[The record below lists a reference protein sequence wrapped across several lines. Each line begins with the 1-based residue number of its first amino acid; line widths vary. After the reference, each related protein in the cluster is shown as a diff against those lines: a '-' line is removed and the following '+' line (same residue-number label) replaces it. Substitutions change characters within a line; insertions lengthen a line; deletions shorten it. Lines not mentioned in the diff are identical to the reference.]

1 MITLLNLFNND
12 IWTKFSLFQ
21 IKYNKTY
28 TIDEMY
34 ARFTIFK
41 NNMDIITRH
50 NSDKSNTFNMT
61 VNQFS
66 DLTSYE
72 FKDMYIG
79 KTYSSTDYGCELFDD
94 IYLNNNYNNNYNSY
108 SYNSYSYNSYS
119 YNSYSYNSYSYNYN
133 NTFNNTTNTSTLDNN
148 NYLNES
154 DIETFDWRMY
164 NVVNPVRNQGQ
175 CGSCWA
181 FATTANAES
190 VWAIHTGSLYDL
202 SEQYLVD
209 CATGVGYFNMGCHG
223 GNMDSAFKYMINN
236 KQCNETDYP
245 YVSGFTESKG
255 TCHECNEFTHFSSC
269 YDVVPNNQVSLKMA
283 VLRNPVVIG
292 IEADTYYF
300 QSYSSGILTSE
311 LCGTTIDHAVEIV
324 GFGIDD
330 GTKYW
335 TVRNS
340 WGEDWGENGYFRI
353 LRTDS
358 TNDEG
363 ICGLALEPSFISV

>member
-1 MITLLNLFNND
+1 M
-12 IWTKFSLFQ
+12 
-21 IKYNKTY
+21 
-28 TIDEMY
+28 
-34 ARFTIFK
+34 
-41 NNMDIITRH
+41 
-50 NSDKSNTFNMT
+50 NSNSN
-61 VNQFS
+61 
-66 DLTSYE
+66 
-72 FKDMYIG
+72 
-79 KTYSSTDYGCELFDD
+79 
-94 IYLNNNYNNNYNSY
+94 
-108 SYNSYSYNSYS
+108 
-119 YNSYSYNSYSYNYN
+119 
-133 NTFNNTTNTSTLDNN
+133 
-148 NYLNES
+148 
-154 DIETFDWRMY
+154 IETFDWRTH

-190 VWAIHTGSLYDL
+190 VWAIHTGLLYDL

-209 CATGVGYFNMGCHG
+209 CATGIGYLNMGCHG

-236 KQCNETDYP
+236 KQCNETEYP
-245 YVSGFTESKG
+245 YVSGVTESKG
-255 TCHECNEFTHFSSC
+255 NCHTCNEFTHFSSC
-269 YDVVPNNQVSLKMA
+269 YDVVPNNQVSLKNA
-283 VLRNPVVIG
+283 VLKNPVVIG

-324 GFGIDD
+324 GFGIDN
-330 GTKYW
+330 GIKYW

-363 ICGLALEPSFISV
+363 ICGLAMEPSFISV

>member
-1 MITLLNLFNND
+1 MNYLILTMLNLFNSDVWN
-12 IWTKFSLFQ
+12 KFTLFQ
-21 IKYNKTY
+21 VKYNKTY

-34 ARFTIFK
+34 SRFIIFK
-41 NNMDIITRH
+41 NNFDIITKH
-50 NSDKSNTFNMT
+50 NSDKSSTFNMSI
-61 VNQFS
+61 NQFS
-66 DLTSYE
+66 DLTPYD
-72 FKDMYIG
+72 FKDLYVG
-79 KTYSSTDYGCELFDD
+79 KMYSSTDYGCELFDE
-94 IYLNNNYNNNYNSY
+94 IYLNDNHMYSYNYSYSYSNSY
-108 SYNSYSYNSYS
+108 SYSYND
-119 YNSYSYNSYSYNYN
+119 
-133 NTFNNTTNTSTLDNN
+133 TFINDTFINDTR
-148 NYLNES
+148 YLKDA

-209 CATGVGYFNMGCHG
+209 CATGVEYFNMGCHG
-223 GNMDSAFKYMINN
+223 GNMDSAFKFMINN

-245 YVSGFTESKG
+245 YVSGVTESKG
-255 TCHECNEFTHFSSC
+255 TCHSCNEFTHFSSC
-269 YDVVPNNQVSLKMA
+269 YDVVSNNQVSLKLA
-283 VLRNPVVIG
+283 VLKNPVVIG

-324 GFGIDD
+324 GFGVDNGI
-330 GTKYW
+330 KYW
-335 TVRNS
+335 SVRNS

-358 TNDEG
+358 TNDAG
-363 ICGLALEPSFISV
+363 ICGLAIEPSFISV

>member
-1 MITLLNLFNND
+1 MITLMNLFNND
-12 IWTKFSLFQ
+12 IWSKFTLFQ
-21 IKYNKTY
+21 IKYNKSY

-50 NSDKSNTFNMT
+50 NSDKSETFNMT
-61 VNQFS
+61 INQFS
-66 DLTSYE
+66 DLTPYE

-108 SYNSYSYNSYS
+108 SYNG
-119 YNSYSYNSYSYNYN
+119 YSYNY
-133 NTFNNTTNTSTLDNN
+133 TTLNNTTLNKTTLNN
-148 NYLNES
+148 SNES

-209 CATGVGYFNMGCHG
+209 CATGIGYYNMGCQG

-245 YVSGFTESKG
+245 YVSGLTERKG
-255 TCHECNEFTHFSSC
+255 KCHSCNEFTHFSSC
-269 YDVVPNNQVSLKMA
+269 YDVVPNNQVSLKKA

-324 GFGIDD
+324 GFGIDN
-330 GTKYW
+330 GVKYW
-335 TVRNS
+335 SVRNS

-358 TNDEG
+358 TNDAG